1 MIGNLVKPRK
11 ATKNEPATEVLFALD
26 HGGPSRPA
34 DNYWMGKLLFNC
46 PVTGVNVQH
55 WLDDDDDRGK
65 PGDCYQSIVCQACA
79 RLHFVNRKT
88 GRLLGQKEE
97 AAEK

>member
-1 MIGNLVKPRK
+1 MPS
-11 ATKNEPATEVLFALD
+11 VLFT
-26 HGGPSRPA
+26 
-34 DNYWMGKLLFNC
+34 C
-46 PVTGVNVQH
+46 PITGTKVQH
-55 WLDDDDDRGK
+55 WLDDDDR

-97 AAEK
+97 EAER

>member
-1 MIGNLVKPRK
+1 M
-11 ATKNEPATEVLFALD
+11 D
-26 HGGPSRPA
+26 
-34 DNYWMGKLLFNC
+34 KLLFNC
-46 PVTGVNVQH
+46 PATGVNVQH

-88 GRLLGQKEE
+88 GRLLGHKKAEAEE
-97 AAEK
+97 